1 MKRESFHVEPD
12 AEAVKEIFADACD
25 RPDDERRRVL
35 DERCGLDG
43 PLRREV
49 ENLLRAHEDA
59 GRFMSDP
66 PAAAQK
72 AADSATHD
80 ASIEELPRYVGHF
93 KLIRLLGQGG
103 FGAVYEAQQE
113 HPVRRTVALKII
125 KLGMDTRQVIAR
137 FEAERQALAMMD
149 HPNIAKVFDA
159 GATEAGRPYFVMD
172 LVRGVPIT
180 DYCDARRLTI
190 RQRLELFIP
199 VCLAVGHAHQKGVVH
214 RDIKPS
220 NILVADQDGVA
231 APKVIDFG
239 VAKATRSALADGTA
253 YTGMRQLIGT
263 LDYMSP
269 EQADLN
275 ASAVDIRSDLYSLGA
290 LLYELLTGSA
300 PFDATVLRSKGY
312 SEAQRLIRDVTPARP
327 STRAI
332 TSTDVQGASARRAA
346 DPRRLAGMLR
356 GDLDRVVMKCLE
368 KDRERR
374 YASAAAL
381 ADDLRRYLAG
391 EPVAAGP
398 GNASYRAR
406 KFVQRHTAAVATAM
420 GVAVALV
427 VASVIS
433 TGLYVRERAALNRTV
448 IAEKTAKDQRAA
460 AEQAQGRAE
469 ANAAA
474 ATRAAQ
480 HASAVSRF
488 LRDILALAEPESG
501 AGGEEANVDDVL
513 RRAAAE
519 VDRLADRP
527 EEQLLARR
535 MLAEAC
541 SRIFLHD
548 LAIEQLRLAHEL
560 SVALP
565 GGGRSAQSL
574 DIATELAMAMYVG
587 RKGEEAAPLARATL
601 ADCRREL
608 GMGHPVTWEAMHA
621 AALCASE
628 TGNADET
635 HALLKELVETVR
647 HYPEGRRSDGLG
659 RYLCNWSICLRD
671 RGEFDAASAALREAA
686 AIFRDDDARSPEHH
700 LPTTAPANDFSA
712 ARLYLLG
719 DRSPYMINASGWIV
733 RAMVESGLPE
743 VLPLIERNIAN
754 GLASYPRGT
763 PTIAYRLEDVANLR
777 LRVGDFEGAAAALA
791 RAIDMSHNLRGFDGE
806 PEQSRWR
813 MWTIRCNPD
822 LTRGW
827 HSAALRNQVFCAL
840 DDMLRD
846 HPPARLAPQETPVER
861 LRFKLIRW
869 TSGLDVANDSIA
881 EGNLDQFKRL
891 ADPEPG
897 LYLLGLEVPR
907 LGDDPLRKANWVLL
921 VPWTVEL
928 RPIVRY
934 DALRTDNSP
943 NNRDW
948 AGVLASH
955 AYDRR
960 QMLGLALHDG
970 LALTTENPKRLQWFT
985 AAATARVELPAGRYR
1000 FSASSDDGVR
1010 VFVDGRRVIN
1020 DWTPRPS
1027 GTSDGQVELTGG
1039 VHDLKVDF
1047 FQETG
1052 GYSLWLQVMPLTK
1065 GARAAAV
1072 SLGGGVPG
1080 PDWNAVYHK
1089 FLMRQIPQEPIY
1101 ALIYCDSLIRGGQF
1115 REAAAAYESL
1125 IQRGP
1130 ADPLVWHR
1138 RAALLAYLGDASG
1151 FRQACREIFERFWG
1165 ESDPAVMAR
1174 VLATCCTFPE
1184 LTADREQF
1192 RELLDRAA
1200 AVEASSAK
1208 TPYHKL
1214 VCGLA
1219 RYRLGQWE
1227 LAAELLRSSLVGMPQ
1242 EQAVCRAAAET
1253 GFAMTLRRL
1262 GKSNEA
1268 RAAFNRADRLI
1279 HDEVGTA
1286 GVDDLVSDGVENWLL
1301 CQTVWRE
1308 ARSLFD
1314 R

>member
-12 AEAVKEIFADACD
+12 ADAVKEIFADACD
-25 RPDDERRRVL
+25 RPADERRRVL

-72 AADSATHD
+72 ATDSATEY
-80 ASIEELPRYVGHF
+80 SSSEELPRYVGHF
-93 KLIRLLGQGG
+93 KLVRLLGQGG
-103 FGAVYEAQQE
+103 FGAVYEAEQE
-113 HPVRRTVALKII
+113 FPVRRPVALKII

-199 VCLAVGHAHQKGVVH
+199 VCLAVGHAHQKGVIH

-220 NILVADQDGVA
+220 NVLVADQDGVA

-239 VAKATRSALADGTA
+239 VAKATRSTLADGTA

-263 LDYMSP
+263 LEYMSP

-300 PFDATVLRSKGY
+300 PFDAAVLRSKGY

-332 TSTDVQGASARRAA
+332 TSTKVQPASARRAA
-346 DPRRLAGMLR
+346 DPRRLAGILR
-356 GDLDRVVMKCLE
+356 GDLDGVVMKCLE

-398 GNASYRAR
+398 GNASYRFG
-406 KFVQRHTAAVATAM
+406 KFVARHTAAVATAV
-420 GVAVALV
+420 GVAAALIVALV
-427 VASVIS
+427 TS
-433 TGLYVRERAALNRTV
+433 TGLYVRERSALNRT
-448 IAEKTAKDQRAA
+448 ITAEKTAKDQRAA
-460 AEQAQGRAE
+460 AEQAKRRAE
-469 ANAAA
+469 ENAAA

-541 SRIFLHD
+541 GRIFLHD
-548 LAIEQLRLAHEL
+548 LAVEQLRRAHEL
-560 SVALP
+560 SVSLP
-565 GGGRSAQSL
+565 GGSRSARSL
-574 DIATELAMAMYVG
+574 DIATELAMAMYVA
-587 RKGEEAAPLARATL
+587 RKGEEVAPMARTTL
-601 ADCRREL
+601 SDCRREL
-608 GMGHPVTWEAMHA
+608 GLHHPVTWEAMHA

-628 TGNADET
+628 TGGADET
-635 HALLKELVETVR
+635 YALLKELVETVR
-647 HYPEGRRSDGLG
+647 QYPEGRRSDGLG

-686 AIFRDDDARSPEHH
+686 AIFQDDDARPSGHH
-700 LPTTAPANDFSA
+700 LPTTAPADDFSA

-754 GLASYPRGT
+754 GLATYPRGT

-777 LRVGDFEGAAAALA
+777 LRAGDFDGAAAAAA
-791 RAIDMSHNLRGFDGE
+791 RALDMSHNLRGFDIE
-806 PEQSRWR
+806 PEWSRWR
-813 MWTIRCNPD
+813 KWVLECNPA
-822 LTRGW
+822 LTQDWR
-827 HSAALRNQVFCAL
+827 SPSLRNQVFCAL
-840 DDMLRD
+840 DDLLRD
-846 HPPARLAPQETPVER
+846 HPPARLVPDEMPVNR
-861 LRFKLIRW
+861 LRFKMTHW
-869 TSGLDVANDSIA
+869 NAGGADAAETFAEGGLDQLRAMP
-881 EGNLDQFKRL
+881 
-891 ADPEPG
+891 DPKPG
-897 LYLLGLEVPR
+897 LDLLGLEVPR
-907 LGDDPLRKANWVLL
+907 LGKEPIRKATWLL
-921 VPWTVEL
+921 MVPWTVQF

-943 NNRDW
+943 NDRDW
-948 AGVLASH
+948 TGVLASH
-955 AYDRR
+955 TYDQR
-960 QMLGLALHDG
+960 QILGLALHDG
-970 LALTTENPKRLQWFT
+970 LALTTENPKRLQWFNVT
-985 AAATARVELPAGRYR
+985 ATARVELPAGRYR
-1000 FSASSDDGVR
+1000 ISASSDDGVR
-1010 VFVDGRRVIN
+1010 VFIDGQRILN

-1027 GTSDGQVELTGG
+1027 GTSDAEIVLSPGEHEWRVE
-1039 VHDLKVDF
+1039 F

-1052 GYSLWLQVMPLTK
+1052 WYSLFLQVMPMTP
-1065 GARAAAV
+1065 AANAA
-1072 SLGGGVPG
+1072 SASMGGGVPG
-1080 PDWNAVYHK
+1080 ADWRAIWNLHLARLEPKNAA
-1089 FLMRQIPQEPIY
+1089 FLIVRSQ
-1101 ALIYCDSLIRGGQF
+1101 ALAEGGRF
-1115 REAAAAYESL
+1115 REAAAEFAKLVE
-1125 IQRGP
+1125 RDP
-1130 ADPLVWHR
+1130 ADFRSWYM
-1138 RAALLAYLGDASG
+1138 LAMSSSYLGE
-1151 FRQACREIFERFWG
+1151 RQEYQRACREIFDRF
-1165 ESDPAVMAR
+1165 SASTDPAVAAR
-1174 VLATCCTFPE
+1174 VLLACSLCPQLPVDVE
-1184 LTADREQF
+1184 RLRQLVE
-1192 RELLDRAA
+1192 RAA
-1200 AVEASSAK
+1200 VMEPPRSDMTLSTLAR
-1208 TPYHKL
+1208 
-1214 VCGLA
+1214 GLA
-1219 RYRLGQWE
+1219 LYRMDRGDGAVQSSRKA
-1227 LAAELLRSSLVGMPQ
+1227 LALMPQ
-1242 EQAVCRAAAET
+1242 MPECRAAAQLLI
-1253 GFAMTLRRL
+1253 ALAQHRL
-1262 GKSNEA
+1262 GHENEA
-1268 RAAFNRADRLI
+1268 RAAFDAAREIIQTQTRQ
-1279 HDEVGTA
+1279 A
-1286 GVDDLVSDGVENWLL
+1286 GVEDLAPVGVDNWLL
-1301 CQTVWRE
+1301 CQTLWSE
-1308 ARSLFD
+1308 ASANLGN
-1314 R
+1314 